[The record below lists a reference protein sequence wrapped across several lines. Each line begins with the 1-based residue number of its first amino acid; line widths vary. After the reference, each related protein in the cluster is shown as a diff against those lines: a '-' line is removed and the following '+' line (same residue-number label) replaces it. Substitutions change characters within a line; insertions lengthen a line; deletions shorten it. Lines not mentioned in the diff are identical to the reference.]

1 MCAVVFKR
9 MCTPLLHRR
18 KNNKM
23 AGADE
28 NLVSETFDKYADNGK
43 MGAEG
48 LLRFLHEEQG
58 EGKATLE
65 DANNLLQQ
73 QRKEISKL
81 PKLRSQDMKMDD
93 FFQFLVNPRLNGPI
107 TTQVR
112 KNASLALLFGLLA
125 SVVSWIRWWG
135 NGSKA

>member
-1 MCAVVFKR
+1 MCVGLKR

-23 AGADE
+23 AAANE
-28 NLVSETFDKYADNGK
+28 NLVSETFDKYAENGK
-43 MGAEG
+43 IGAEG

-65 DANNLLQQ
+65 DATNLLQQ
-73 QRKEISKL
+73 HRKEISKL
-81 PKLRSQDMKMDD
+81 PKLHSQDMKVDD

-107 TTQVR
+107 TTEVR
-112 KNASLALLFGLLA
+112 IPPLLSCLTCQCKSPASFLD
-125 SVVSWIRWWG
+125 
-135 NGSKA
+135 

>member
-23 AGADE
+23 AAADE
-28 NLVSETFDKYADNGK
+28 NLVSETFDKYAENGK
-43 MGAEG
+43 IGAEG

-73 QRKEISKL
+73 HRKEISKL
-81 PKLRSQDMKMDD
+81 PKLHSQDMKMDD

-107 TTQVR
+107 STEVR
-112 KNASLALLFGLLA
+112 IPPLLSCLACQCKLPASFLD
-125 SVVSWIRWWG
+125 
-135 NGSKA
+135 